1 MLKICQWSLAV
12 RVASPPENLRSTA
25 LLLTFLPLLGLMSAV
40 STNAMP
46 AIVRA
51 QPNHP
56 NPPLCYID
64 RPGQTRQSLNQLC
77 GVGLERASSKL
88 SYYGPDGKLS
98 PAFLAAV
105 KQMRSQR
112 MQFNAQTT
120 AQALREFTAQMPLSA
135 NAQALM
141 NRGAALGEQ
150 MSQQLK
156 SNPAQAHVMFA
167 EAATIHEQLKAD
179 PTFVELDKAV
189 RQALAFI

>member
-1 MLKICQWSLAV
+1 MLKNCRWFVTVRAASAQEHGRLLA
-12 RVASPPENLRSTA
+12 L
-25 LLLTFLPLLGLMSAV
+25 LPLLGLLTAAV
-40 STNAMP
+40 PATAMP

-64 RPGQTRQSLNQLC
+64 LPGQARQSLDRLC

-112 MQFNAQTT
+112 MQFNPQTT

-135 NAQALM
+135 QAQALM

-150 MSQQLK
+150 MSRPQLK
-156 SNPAQAHVMFA
+156 SNPAQAQAMFV
-167 EAATIHEQLKAD
+167 EAATIHEQLQAD

-189 RQALAFI
+189 RQALVFI